1 MLAFPTKVLKG
12 SQAMLCALDKSF
24 ILEIAFV
31 QENGQEQ
38 LDLAVARHLIECMP
52 TKAKAV
58 SSSQCPKRI
67 TILRESRMVK
77 FAALS
82 QQSKLEVCKAVLQ
95 KMLKGIPPHGNLKD
109 DKGLFGEFF
118 SHLEFFARRQS
129 GEGKAA
135 LELCGKPA
143 VEAILSDLRA
153 SLGKCKRSA
162 TMGEMDSILC
172 FDYLLGPADKAQLR
186 TWQAEALANVA
197 KGVATSAKTD
207 GDEASS
213 SKSSKAHGGDKAT
226 VLSFFG

>member
-1 MLAFPTKVLKG
+1 
-12 SQAMLCALDKSF
+12 MLCALDKCF
-24 ILEIAFV
+24 VLEIAIV

-38 LDLAVARHLIECMP
+38 LDIAAARHLTECMP

-58 SSSQCPKRI
+58 ILSQ
-67 TILRESRMVK
+67 SRMVQ
-77 FAALS
+77 FAAPS

-118 SHLEFFARRQS
+118 SHLEFFARKQS

-153 SLGKCKRSA
+153 SLGKDEVGDHGR
-162 TMGEMDSILC
+162 
-172 FDYLLGPADKAQLR
+172 
-186 TWQAEALANVA
+186 
-197 KGVATSAKTD
+197 D
-207 GDEASS
+207 GQ
-213 SKSSKAHGGDKAT
+213 HP
-226 VLSFFG
+226 LF